1 MSAPVPLRFDA
12 LLALADPAA
21 GEPPCSPLSAETTL
35 LFDPEAAGC
44 NTAQQA
50 RVIDWLARLPGP
62 SIALASAEADP
73 ALLAAADVVA
83 ADAAEAAVLMRAISA
98 APHAASVLVQLL
110 RLTEG
115 LPRAA
120 ALTAESLAYAT
131 LQAGPEHQRWL
142 ATRRPPTPS
151 PTDDPGPPVLIER
164 SGNVLHLRLNR
175 PSRRNAISAEMRD
188 ALVEAFA
195 LLAADDSL
203 REAHLSGAGRC
214 FSSGG
219 DLDEFG
225 LVPDAA
231 TGHAVRSLRLPAR
244 ALLGCADR
252 LRVHLHGACI
262 GAGIELPS
270 FAAHIDADPDA
281 WFQLP
286 ELRYGLIPGAGG
298 CVGIARRIGRQRT
311 AWLALS
317 GRRIGAAQ
325 ALAWGLVDALLPLP
339 R

>member
-1 MSAPVPLRFDA
+1 MPEPTPLRFDA

-21 GEPPCSPLSAETTL
+21 GEPRCSPLSAETAL
-35 LFDPEAAGC
+35 LFDPAAEGSD
-44 NTAQQA
+44 TAQRE
-50 RVIDWLARLPGP
+50 RVIAWLAQLPCP
-62 SIALASAEADP
+62 SIALATDAADA

-83 ADAAEAAVLMRAISA
+83 ADAADAVVLIRAISA
-98 APHAASVLVQLL
+98 APLAASVLVQLL
-110 RLTEG
+110 RLSEG
-115 LPRAA
+115 LPLAA

-131 LQAGPEHQRWL
+131 LQAGPEHRQWL
-142 ATRRPPTPS
+142 ATRRRPNPGS
-151 PTDDPGPPVLIER
+151 AADEGPPVLLQR
-164 SGNVLHLRLNR
+164 DGDVLQIRLNR
-175 PSRRNAISAEMRD
+175 ASRRNAMSAELRD

-195 LLAADDSL
+195 LVAADDSL
-203 REAHLSGAGRC
+203 RIARLSGLGTC

-225 LVPDAA
+225 QVPDAA

-270 FAAHIDADPDA
+270 FASHLDADPGA

-317 GRRIGAAQ
+317 GRRIGAVQ
-325 ALAWGLVDALLPLP
+325 ALRWGLVDALRPIP

>member
-1 MSAPVPLRFDA
+1 MPAPTPLRFDA

-21 GEPPCSPLSAETTL
+21 GEPPCSPLSAQTSL
-35 LFDPEAAGC
+35 LFDPAAKGS
-44 NTAQQA
+44 NAAQRA
-50 RVIDWLARLPGP
+50 RVIDWLAQLPCP
-62 SIALASAEADP
+62 SIALATDAVDA

-83 ADAAEAAVLMRAISA
+83 ADAADAELLTRAIST
-98 APHAASVLVQLL
+98 APLAASVLVQLL
-110 RLTEG
+110 RLGEG
-115 LPRAA
+115 LPMAA

-131 LQAGPEHQRWL
+131 LQAGLEHRQWL
-142 ATRRPPTPS
+142 ASRQPPNPS
-151 PTDDPGPPVLIER
+151 RVDDQGPPVLLQR
-164 SGNVLHLRLNR
+164 DGDVLQIRLNR
-175 PSRRNAISAEMRD
+175 AARRNAMSAEMRD

-195 LLAADDSL
+195 LVAADDSL
-203 REAHLSGAGRC
+203 RAARLSGLGKC

-225 LVPDAA
+225 QVPDAA

-270 FAAHIDADPDA
+270 FASHIDADPGA

-311 AWLALS
+311 AWLVLS
-317 GRRIGAAQ
+317 GQRIGAVR
-325 ALAWGLVDALLPLP
+325 ALTWGLVDALLPLP

>member
-1 MSAPVPLRFDA
+1 MPLRSAD

-21 GEPPCSPLSAETTL
+21 GEPPYSPLSPSTAL
-35 LFDPEAAGC
+35 LFDPAGPALPEAER
-44 NTAQQA
+44 A
-50 RVIDWLARLPGP
+50 RVCAWLAALPAP
-62 SIALASAEADP
+62 SIALASASADP
-73 ALLAAADVVA
+73 VLLAAADVVA
-83 ADAAEAAVLMRAISA
+83 RDAADAERLLRAIAA

-110 RLTEG
+110 RLSEQ
-115 LPRAA
+115 LPLPA
-120 ALTAESLAYAT
+120 ALSAESMAYAT
-131 LQAGPEHQRWL
+131 LQAGPEYQRWL
-142 ATRRPPTPS
+142 ATRAPPKPSATPDRS
-151 PTDDPGPPVLIER
+151 DDAVPPLLVTRE
-164 SGNVLHLRLNR
+164 GAVLHLRLNR

-244 ALLGCADR
+244 TLLGCADR
-252 LRVHLHGACI
+252 LHVHLHGACI

-270 FAAHIDADPDA
+270 FAARITADPNA

-298 CVGIARRIGRQRT
+298 CVGITRRIGRQRT
-311 AWLALS
+311 AWLALT
-317 GRRIGAAQ
+317 GQRIGAEQ
-325 ALAWGLVDALLPLP
+325 ALAWGLVDALAPLP